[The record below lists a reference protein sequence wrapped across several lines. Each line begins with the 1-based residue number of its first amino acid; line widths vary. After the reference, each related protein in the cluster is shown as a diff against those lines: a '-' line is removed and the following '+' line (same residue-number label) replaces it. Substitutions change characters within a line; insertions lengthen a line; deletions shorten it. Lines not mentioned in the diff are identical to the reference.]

1 MGIINKKRDN
11 VTAYIESQKYIEKKL
26 SDHREYLNAD
36 STTRRKLIHYD
47 LNKVQRTFIDG
58 YECATKWID
67 VNDRLPNKNENV
79 FVVIQDTDGEVHEGI
94 RCRSI
99 YDDVLVDENGFVI
112 YPPVESK
119 VLAWL
124 PIPKYYK
131 NERN

>member
-11 VTAYIESQKYIEKKL
+11 VSAYIESQKYIEKKL
-26 SDHREYLNAD
+26 SDSREYLNAD
-36 STTRRKLIHYD
+36 NTTRRKLIHYD
-47 LNKVQRTFIDG
+47 LNKVQRVFIDG
-58 YECATKWID
+58 YERATKWID

-79 FVVIQDTDGEVHEGI
+79 FVVIQDTDEKVHEGI
-94 RCRSI
+94 RCLNI

>member
-1 MGIINKKRDN
+1 MGIISKKRDN
-11 VTAYIESQKYIEKKL
+11 VSAYIESQKYIEKKL

-36 STTRRKLIHYD
+36 NTTRRKLINYD
-47 LNKVQRTFIDG
+47 LNKVQRVFIDG

-67 VNDRLPNKNENV
+67 VNDRLPDKNKNV
-79 FVVIQDTDGEVHEGI
+79 FVVIQDTDEEVRTGI

-99 YDDVLVDENGFVI
+99 YDDVLVDENGFAI

-124 PIPKYYK
+124 PIPKFYK
-131 NERN
+131 NEQN